1 MLSEPHG
8 GGLTCGSAR
17 GWPKAGSREE
27 ARTHSPEGSPHE
39 VRGAN
44 LTATGGLTEVGVGTT
59 PAANQYQAQM
69 AYSSGTTSGSGY
81 FDSSGNFAGTLPVAA
96 GVTAT
101 YTPTIEMGAG
111 TGAGTYGF
119 TFNFT
124 IS

>member
-44 LTATGGLTEVGVGTT
+44 LLKANVEHGGLD
-59 PAANQYQAQM
+59 QKKCIQCI
-69 AYSSGTTSGSGY
+69 AYYSAK
-81 FDSSGNFAGTLPVAA
+81 D
-96 GVTAT
+96 
-101 YTPTIEMGAG
+101 
-111 TGAGTYGF
+111 
-119 TFNFT
+119 
-124 IS
+124 